1 MTILF
6 ELLNKV
12 LNQPDK
18 EGEIFP
24 HTPTLP
30 PPQECLPIIYT
41 LQIKVIGI
49 KKILQK
55 LTR

>member
-18 EGEIFP
+18 EGEIFR

-30 PPQECLPIIYT
+30 PPQECLPILEGI
-41 LQIKVIGI
+41 QIKVIGVNQM
-49 KKILQK
+49 LQK
-55 LTR
+55 LRI